1 MLVVSFFIPAEIV
14 MGDENNRLLLL
25 TASLSYVGISTNLAN
40 LHFRRQINSIS
51 LCRASASPKQ
61 LRSHRP
67 PRFHH
72 PQAAWDRRGST
83 IAALSGCVDEKLGS
97 SHPATGGDDEA
108 HFRGE
113 YRLLDR
119 HKPHNIPRDS
129 AGIRVLSVSDIR
141 RGAEHI
147 IVSEGKIWYSC
158 RAV

>member
-67 PRFHH
+67 PRFYH
-72 PQAAWDRRGST
+72 PRATWDRRGST
-83 IAALSGCVDEKLGS
+83 IAALSCCVDEKVGIGTQPRSRTHDHKKIAGRSTTRQKLGKTMNRRYYQTAA
-97 SHPATGGDDEA
+97 ATMARVYEIQR
-108 HFRGE
+108 FRRR
-113 YRLLDR
+113 Y
-119 HKPHNIPRDS
+119 PPR
-129 AGIRVLSVSDIR
+129 R
-141 RGAEHI
+141 
-147 IVSEGKIWYSC
+147 
-158 RAV
+158 